1 MHLQAAPGRGGR
13 VVNCAMDNLS
23 HSLAGLAVGELI
35 HRSVA
40 PEPEA
45 ASQKLRRRML
55 LVSCWAASNLPDLD
69 LVFTSLLPRPL
80 GYLLHHRGHTHTLL
94 FALPQALLLAALI
107 WLLWPAARRLL
118 GASLHARRAL
128 VLAITFGLLLHLA
141 MDFLN
146 SYGIHP
152 FYPID
157 NRWWYGD
164 MVFILE
170 PVFWIAT
177 GVPLALMVV
186 RKFVRRALLVLLAG
200 VPLACA
206 LAGFLHSSSLML
218 LALVGL
224 VAGFAQARA
233 GAHGRGG
240 LLAGLAACLVFVA
253 VQGAGSA
260 RGARMLAAELQGRD
274 AAGELIDASMTAYP
288 ANPLCWNFIAVER
301 NEAAGAYRLRSG
313 VLSLAPALL
322 PPGQCPAGVSGR
334 SGLPGRAPE
343 MTLLPGMTIVSEY
356 TGSLA
361 QLRRL
366 ELENCYFRGWLR
378 FARAPQLGAQTA
390 SDNRFGAIPGE
401 NFSAID
407 LAEFAGKA
415 CPVNVPQWDYP
426 RTDLLGRGH

>member
-1 MHLQAAPGRGGR
+1 M
-13 VVNCAMDNLS
+13 VNCAMDNLS
-23 HSLAGLAVGELI
+23 HSLAGLAVGELV

-40 PEPEA
+40 PEPDA
-45 ASQKLRRRML
+45 ASQKVRRRML

-69 LVFTSLLPRPL
+69 LVLTSLLPRPL

-94 FALPQALLLAALI
+94 FAVPQALLLAALV

-118 GASLHARRAL
+118 AASRPARRAL
-128 VLAITFGLLLHLA
+128 ALAITFGLLLHLS

-157 NRWWYGD
+157 QRWLFGD

-177 GVPLALMVV
+177 GVPLALMVA
-186 RKFVRRALLVLLAG
+186 RKLLRVTLLLLLAG
-200 VPLACA
+200 VPLAFA
-206 LAGFLHSSSLML
+206 LTGFLHWSALIL
-218 LALVGL
+218 LAVVGL
-224 VAGFAQARA
+224 AAGIAQAQA
-233 GAHGRGG
+233 GAHGRAG
-240 LLAGLAACLVFVA
+240 LVAGLAACLLFVA

-260 RGARMLAAELQGRD
+260 RGARMLAAELRQRD
-274 AAGELIDASMTAYP
+274 PASVLLDASMTAYP

-322 PPGQCPAGVSGR
+322 TAGQCPAGLAR
-334 SGLPGRAPE
+334 RLTGRAPE
-343 MTLLPGMTIVSEY
+343 MTTLPAITIASEY

-361 QLRRL
+361 HLRRL
-366 ELENCYFRGWLR
+366 EQENCYFRGWLR
-378 FARAPQLGAQTA
+378 FARAPQLLGLLA
-390 SDNRFGAIPGE
+390 SDSRFSTIPGA
-401 NFSAID
+401 NFSTID
-407 LAEFAGKA
+407 LSGFAGKT
-415 CPVNVPQWDYP
+415 CPTNVPQWNYP
-426 RTDLLGRGH
+426 RADLLGRGR